1 METVDKFLQLFDGFE
16 MLVTPKQEKKQL
28 EPIDQSQKTRTS
40 LNKVLKRLE
49 KEYKQA
55 VKSFKLNKISRN
67 ELFDFEW
74 RIFEVRE
81 ELKRLDRGGV

>member
-1 METVDKFLQLFDGFE
+1 MEAVDKFLQLFEDFQ
-16 MLVTPKQEKKQL
+16 LVVTPKQEKKQL
-28 EPIDQSQKTRTS
+28 EPIEQSQKTRTD

-55 VKSFKLNKISRN
+55 VKSFKLNKITRS

-81 ELKRLDRGGV
+81 ELKRLDRGGI